1 MTKERKIKVY
11 GNIMLVAIIIFLVVA
26 YPAQIVQ
33 MSTAWSVEG
42 LSVWQ
47 YFLNLGI
54 QIVAYFYGRN
64 LGQKPIWIPAIF
76 NAVLCAVIIA
86 LYFIIRFYPL

>member
-1 MTKERKIKVY
+1 MTKERKVQVY
-11 GNIMLVAIIIFLVVA
+11 GNIMLVAIIIFLIFA

-33 MSTAWSVEG
+33 MTTAWSVEG

-54 QIVAYFYGRN
+54 QIVAVYYGWN
-64 LGQKPIWIPAIF
+64 LAQKPIWVPAIF
-76 NAVLCAVIIA
+76 NGVLCTVIIV
-86 LYFIIRFYPL
+86 LYFVIKFYSL